1 MAKPKTK
8 KTKSAIQVGPADDA
22 AGLDNVP
29 VGDQF
34 KTTKKK
40 GRPAKTKPIQEEV
53 PDVPVTAAMEGDTQE
68 AVGDEEEVS
77 STTGNMEN
85 KKPGPGTKSKQK
97 RAGLVFPI
105 VRMRQILKK
114 GKKSRRV

>member
-1 MAKPKTK
+1 MAKPKTSM
-8 KTKSAIQVGPADDA
+8 TMSAIQVGPAGDT

-29 VGDQF
+29 VGDQA

-40 GRPAKTKPIQEEV
+40 GRPAKTKPTQEEI
-53 PDVPVTAAMEGDTQE
+53 PDVPATDEMEEDTQE
-68 AVGDEEEVS
+68 AAGDDEEVS
-77 STTGNMEN
+77 SSSENKEN

-105 VRMRQILKK
+105 IRMRQILKK

>member
-1 MAKPKTK
+1 MAKPKTS

-40 GRPAKTKPIQEEV
+40 GRPAKTKPTQEEV
-53 PDVPVTAAMEGDTQE
+53 PDAPATAEMEGDTQE
-68 AVGDEEEVS
+68 AAGDEEEVGS
-77 STTGNMEN
+77 SSENKEN
-85 KKPGPGTKSKQK
+85 KKPGSGSKQK

-105 VRMRQILKK
+105 IRMRQILKK

>member
-1 MAKPKTK
+1 M
-8 KTKSAIQVGPADDA
+8 
-22 AGLDNVP
+22 
-29 VGDQF
+29 
-34 KTTKKK
+34 
-40 GRPAKTKPIQEEV
+40 EE
-53 PDVPVTAAMEGDTQE
+53 DTQE
-68 AVGDEEEVS
+68 AAGDEEEVGS
-77 STTGNMEN
+77 SSENKEN